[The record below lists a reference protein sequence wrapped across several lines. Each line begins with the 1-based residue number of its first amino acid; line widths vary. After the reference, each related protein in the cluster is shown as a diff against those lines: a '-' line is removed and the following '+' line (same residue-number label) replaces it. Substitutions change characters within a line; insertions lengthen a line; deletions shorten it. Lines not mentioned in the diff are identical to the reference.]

1 MIFRI
6 LASMNGMQMK
16 SDCGMEKRSK
26 DTVSSVWRMLSLALA
41 CTHEV
46 NASYTQWDL
55 WFWFP
60 VEKYGL
66 AV

>member
-6 LASMNGMQMK
+6 LASMNGMQMRN
-16 SDCGMEKRSK
+16 DFGMEKRSK
-26 DTVSSVWRMLSLALA
+26 GTVSSVWSMLSLALA
-41 CTHEV
+41 CTNEV
-46 NASYTQWDL
+46 NASHTQWDL
-55 WFWFP
+55 RFWFP